1 MCIGR
6 RTPTLMFPGEARYRV
21 IIVSDTIAIIGGGPA
36 GLFCAL
42 QAAGRGGRV
51 ILLEKKPAPARKLLI
66 TGSGQCNIT
75 HDGEVTGFLSHYGD
89 HGAFLRPA
97 LRNFTNRDLIAFF
110 ADRGLPMQAEPGGKV
125 FPETRR
131 AADVL
136 AVLLSECSARGV
148 VIRCGEPVVAV
159 ERDGDGFL
167 VRTEKESV
175 RAGVLVIATG
185 GASYPATGSTGD
197 GYAFARALG
206 QPVTEVAPALTPVS
220 IEGYPFADLAGISF
234 ENAAFAIHRGGRVV
248 RRHTGDILLTHAGL
262 SGPGIL
268 DASRFILPGDV
279 LRVTFLCGANA
290 EAVRKRVAGA
300 LREGGARQA
309 KTILCDL
316 PLPERFARRLLNIA
330 GVPAGATCAHLPRKA
345 RDALAASVAEFP
357 FTVARLGGFHEA
369 MATRGGI
376 ALDGIDPKTMVSRVV
391 RNLYCI
397 GEVLDIDG
405 DTGGYNLQAAFS
417 TAALAARD
425 IAGHPI
431 SR

>member
-1 MCIGR
+1 M
-6 RTPTLMFPGEARYRV
+6 LMFPREARYKV
-21 IIVSDTIAIIGGGPA
+21 IAVNDAIVIIGGGPA

-42 QAAGRGGRV
+42 QAAGKGRAV
-51 ILLEKKPAPARKLLI
+51 VLFEKKPAPARKLLVA
-66 TGSGQCNIT
+66 GSGQCNIT
-75 HDGEVTGFLSHYGD
+75 HDGEIAGFFSRYGD

-97 LRNFTNRDLIAFF
+97 LLNFTNRDLIAFF
-110 ADRGLPMQAEPGGKV
+110 ADRGLLMQAEPGGKV

-131 AADVL
+131 SADVL
-136 AVLLSECSARGV
+136 AVLLAECSARGV
-148 VIRCGEPVVAV
+148 AIRCNEPVLAV

-167 VRTEKESV
+167 VRTGKAVV

-206 QPVTEVAPALTPVS
+206 QPVTEVAPALTPVYV
-220 IEGYPFADLAGISF
+220 EDYPFTDLAGISF
-234 ENAAFAIHRGGRVV
+234 EKIAIAVYRGGRVV
-248 RRHTGDILLTHAGL
+248 RRHTGDVLLTHTGL

-268 DASRFILPGDV
+268 DLSRFILPGDV
-279 LRVTFLCGANA
+279 LRVTFLDGANA

-300 LREGGARQA
+300 VMEGGARQA
-309 KTILCDL
+309 KTALCDL
-316 PLPERFARRLLNIA
+316 ALPERFVRRLLDLA
-330 GVPAGATCAHLPRKA
+330 GVPAGATCAHLQKKA
-345 RDALAASVAEFP
+345 RDALVASVAEFP
-357 FTVARLGGFHEA
+357 FTVARLGGFSLA
-369 MATRGGI
+369 MATRGGV
-376 ALDGIDPKTMVSRVV
+376 ALDGIDHKTMASRIVQ
-391 RNLYCI
+391 NLYCI

-425 IAGHPI
+425 ITGLPT